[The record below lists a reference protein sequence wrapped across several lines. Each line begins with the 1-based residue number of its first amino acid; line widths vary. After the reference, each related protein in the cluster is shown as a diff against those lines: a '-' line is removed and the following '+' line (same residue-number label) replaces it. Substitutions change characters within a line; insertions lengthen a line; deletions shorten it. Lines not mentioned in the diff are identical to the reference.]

1 MLDILRGTPLWVYAV
16 FFVVTYYGVLACFE
30 NRETKRSLQLTPLIF
45 VTVSLFSLNLSQGV
59 FTPLASYGA
68 SLAIGWLIAFYFYS
82 YRDVGREGNS
92 LVIGGTPKVLIV
104 YWVFFAWRYYS
115 GYHAAI
121 SPETTNDI
129 SVIASSSLASG
140 LINGLIVGR
149 SFMLLRFFKVDK
161 VLVHEMK

>member
-104 YWVFFAWRYYS
+104 YWVF
-115 GYHAAI
+115 
-121 SPETTNDI
+121 SPGGTI
-129 SVIASSSLASG
+129 AVITQRLVQRQPMTSRSLP
-140 LINGLIVGR
+140 VP
-149 SFMLLRFFKVDK
+149 LLRQ
-161 VLVHEMK
+161 VL